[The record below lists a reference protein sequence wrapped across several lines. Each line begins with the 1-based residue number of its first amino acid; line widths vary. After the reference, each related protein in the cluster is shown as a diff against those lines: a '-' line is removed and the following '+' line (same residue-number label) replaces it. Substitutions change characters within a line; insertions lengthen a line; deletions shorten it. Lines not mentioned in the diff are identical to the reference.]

1 MSAKIMSKG
10 RGQSVSTTAN
20 GDSLEV
26 ANQLSV
32 EQALTDGAVI
42 CYPTEAIFGLGC
54 DPDNQAAVA
63 HLLQLKGRPLSK
75 GLILIADNYSQC
87 LPYVA
92 DEHIPL
98 HKRAEIFSSWPGAV
112 TWLLPA
118 KASAPRWLTGGRQTI
133 AIRVTAHPVVK
144 RICQAFAKP
153 IVSTSAN
160 FSGEMPVTSL
170 SQAKALVADQVGYYV
185 DGPLGSHS
193 SPSVIKDAMTGK
205 VIRGT

>member
-1 MSAKIMSKG
+1 M
-10 RGQSVSTTAN
+10 STTAN
-20 GDSLEV
+20 GDSHEV

-32 EQALTDGAVI
+32 EQALTEGAVI

-54 DPDNQAAVA
+54 DPDNHDAVLK
-63 HLLQLKGRPLSK
+63 LLQLKGRPQSK
-75 GLILIADNYSQC
+75 GLILVADNYSQC
-87 LPYVA
+87 LPYVE
-92 DEHIPL
+92 DTKIPL

-118 KASAPRWLTGGRQTI
+118 KDSTPSWLTGGRQTI

-144 RICQAFAKP
+144 HICRAFAKP

-160 FSGEMPVTSL
+160 FSGEVPVTSL
-170 SQAKALVADQVGYYV
+170 SQAQALFADQVDYYV

-205 VIRGT
+205 VIRGN